1 MNLKTLSLNGLYL
14 LLAFMVTNG
23 IFILYDQQYYFNVI
37 ESLIF
42 SDRHIQEPGF
52 LIFRMHIFFF
62 ILITIL
68 MYITSNSISLLQSF
82 EKSSKINKFAFFV
95 ILIPTILYNIILYSQ
110 ETILNTLLNEDTYF
124 ELLTIV
130 CAFAT
135 SVFLLMNIHKKE
147 GYVVISYKLILAI
160 LFFLFGMEEMSW
172 GQRIIGWETPGNL
185 SNLNYQNEYNFHNIF
200 NPFFNFIYPIFNL
213 LVGAILVNA
222 MKLKTILAHWFNND
236 KYADLIPRHESVI
249 WGFVFLALSIH
260 GMVFTYY
267 SRELNEVVF
276 SIFGLA
282 YSIDQLSISKAA
294 DQLSISK
301 AA

>member
-1 MNLKTLSLNGLYL
+1 M
-14 LLAFMVTNG
+14 
-23 IFILYDQQYYFNVI
+23 
-37 ESLIF
+37 
-42 SDRHIQEPGF
+42 
-52 LIFRMHIFFF
+52 
-62 ILITIL
+62 
-68 MYITSNSISLLQSF
+68 
-82 EKSSKINKFAFFV
+82 